1 MAGPYGALSTPSL
14 VTIAVTIAAGVRS
27 WSGFRI
33 WLPCGAIRVP
43 AARRTDPGR
52 PSSIV
57 AASPFSVAVS
67 SAVAG
72 AQTRNGT
79 PAACAASAS
88 G

>member
-1 MAGPYGALSTPSL
+1 M
-14 VTIAVTIAAGVRS
+14 AVTRAAGVRS

-33 WLPCGAIRVP
+33 WLPGGAIRVP
-43 AARRTDPGR
+43 AARRTEPGR

-57 AASPFSVAVS
+57 AASPFSAAES
-67 SAVAG
+67 SAVIG

-79 PAACAASAS
+79 PAAFAASAR